1 MRNFIVTGTDTEIGK
16 TYVSCLIVKALRER
30 GVNAAGFK
38 PVACGDRQDA
48 RLLRRQGRK
57 A

>member
-1 MRNFIVTGTDTEIGK
+1 MRNFIVTGTDTEAGK

-38 PVACGDRQDA
+38 PWPAETGRMRGFCG
-48 RLLRRQGRK
+48 RRGRK